1 MGDAI
6 RSACATVGSHARAV
20 TAWGASFAAA
30 LAIAIGMAGC
40 GGSDEPGYCADRAAL
55 EQSLADLGEV
65 DVRADGL
72 DALTQQLRVV
82 QRDAS
87 ALVTSTREE
96 FGPEASALR
105 SAIAQLEGSARA
117 ALADPSAEL
126 VSAVAADASSVA
138 SAFGELSDAVSA
150 DC

>member
-6 RSACATVGSHARAV
+6 RNVCATVGCGARVMTARGATVAV
-20 TAWGASFAAA
+20 A
-30 LAIAIGMAGC
+30 LSIAIGMTGC

-55 EQSLADLGEV
+55 EQSLADLGGV

-72 DALTQQLRVV
+72 DALTQQLRIV

-87 ALVTSTREE
+87 ALVSSTRDE

-105 SAIAQLEGSARA
+105 SAIARLEGSARA
-117 ALADPSAEL
+117 AIADPSAAL
-126 VSAVAADASSVA
+126 VSEVAADASGVA
-138 SAFGELSDAVSA
+138 SAFGELSDAVAS

>member
-6 RSACATVGSHARAV
+6 RNACATVGARARPV
-20 TAWGASFAAA
+20 TARGASLAAA
-30 LAIAIGMAGC
+30 LSIAVVLAGC

-55 EQSLADLGEV
+55 EQSLADLGDV

-87 ALVTSTREE
+87 ALVGSARDA

-105 SAIAQLEGSARA
+105 SAIGRLEESTRA
-117 ALADPSAEL
+117 AIADPSAAL
-126 VSAVAADASSVA
+126 VSEVAADASGVA
-138 SAFGELSDAVSA
+138 SAFGELSDAVSS